1 MTLPTPQ
8 PTTTPPQADDATTAL
23 IPLIG
28 PLSGHLRGELDPVRC
43 VVVFKRKVHGR
54 MVAEEVDIGAYVR
67 PLIAERG
74 S

>member
-8 PTTTPPQADDATTAL
+8 PATTPAQPDDAAVAL

-67 PLIAERG
+67 PIVVARDA
-74 S
+74 